1 MDHRSE
7 IIEAREAFDYWS
19 GRARRL
25 PWHRRAARREA
36 REMAARWRARLIA
49 RHLDRWRLGWL
60 EALLVPLL
68 DTGGRS
74 GHAHVRSLAYR
85 GMRRTAIGRRI
96 LFVFSFVALASAA
109 SFVLLLAIVA
119 HLAGV

>member
-7 IIEAREAFDYWS
+7 IVEAREAFEFWS
-19 GRARRL
+19 QRSRRL

-36 REMAARWRARLIA
+36 REMTARWRARLLE
-49 RHLDRWRLGWL
+49 RHLERWRLGWL
-60 EALLVPLL
+60 APFVAPLV

-74 GHAHVRSLAYR
+74 GSAHARSLAYR
-85 GMRRTAIGRRI
+85 GIRRTAIGRRI
-96 LFVFSFVALASAA
+96 MFVFSFVVFASAA

>member
-1 MDHRSE
+1 MDHRGE
-7 IIEAREAFDYWS
+7 IIEAREAFEYWS

-36 REMAARWRARLIA
+36 REMATRWRARLVA
-49 RHLDRWRLGWL
+49 RHLERWRLGWL
-60 EALLVPLL
+60 ESLVVPLL

-74 GHAHVRSLAYR
+74 GSAHIRSLAIR
-85 GMRRTAIGRRI
+85 SARRTAIGRRI
-96 LFVFSFVALASAA
+96 LFVFSFVVFASAA